1 MKLSDMAGQLRKR
14 LDESVSSI
22 GSGLNAYANAY
33 QKVSSFIPLAPQVPT
48 TAQVKQ
54 TGSNLQKLNEYVAK
68 PLVTNTYNSAKPII
82 NYLDP
87 SGYDAERKNPSL
99 GNQKF
104 FNAVK
109 ATPITTLNLWGLSRV
124 TPMTTAISGA
134 FGGAINKATG
144 GSFGEGFKSGVQA
157 TPIISGIGAVS
168 NPLISG
174 LSSKVASQY
183 TNPITSNVIG
193 RVVSGVGNIPEGI
206 AMRKAMGIN
215 SYTPLDAAMDFGT
228 GVLLQPPTGKL
239 TVKGARSTIDPYTL
253 NEVDTYRDVLNNA
266 IKAKDKT
273 AYKQVVE
280 DVDRIASKWLS
291 KEEIQSVIDKSKG
304 KQEAVYYRSLLDNIA
319 NRVGEYNNRYKGFML
334 GIADNTGKQTVDTN
348 PNYTPIT
355 VKNGK
360 VTKASTDEILANLV
374 RSANKRSDSAINAR
388 GKMLVNKLQALTE
401 EKRAVDL
408 QNEVIKSQ
416 TAQLTK
422 QDIQDIGILKRFKAS
437 KLGQEGDIET
447 FLKKYPEVYNR
458 ITDTMRRVTNDYTNG
473 TNLTDEE
480 LLNQALSLNTQ
491 RIPLRRGVLE
501 EIRDINKKL
510 EATLAKQKEKYL
522 YQQTGAQAEREMAQA
537 DNRLFKGLGNTM
549 TPEEYK
555 QWRFDQEMN
564 MADSSLNKKYRV
576 KPATPDQIERVYNDP
591 NIGLTPDGTPTFL
604 VDGVQPNSKV
614 PTEPVLE
621 LPKLKGTKDNPTEFR
636 QIMNEFLGS
645 RANAKLTQYETLKP
659 ISDVKLTGDSA
670 LKTIDMIQT
679 GKTHELPPKLQQ
691 YAQYIRGEFDKVR
704 KEAVKDGMDIGY
716 IQNYLTQYW
725 KQEPQVVQETINGL
739 RKRGFFQNKREIL
752 TYKQGIEAG
761 LTPRYESPTQI
772 LGAYV
777 RAVENLRSNI
787 RLIKQLENN
796 GYVVSGQSK
805 PLFSGYREIAVP
817 GFENK
822 FAKPEVAKVIEEIFN
837 PSKVNPILGKLAW
850 ASGKLQ
856 DVTLSGGL
864 PGTPLNAFSVNAQLQ
879 KQALSGRAWEGIK
892 AFGKATNPAYA
903 KQYFESNIG
912 AIKEIQGKG
921 YRISNTLDLG
931 ELMGEQEKQGTIK
944 TGLSK
949 IEKAWD
955 MAISDPT
962 FKRYVPILQIDFYKQ
977 VRDELVKKKVPYNE
991 AVDKAVL
998 ALKNFEGLPDMYSQ
1012 ATANPN
1018 VEALKQT
1025 FLFAP
1030 RYRQA
1035 IINIWANSIKGLK
1048 DPLAIENR
1056 ATTRFLAG
1064 ATAAFVLYNAAN
1076 MYFNGKPMWEN
1087 GRGKEDK
1094 LLIPDGK
1101 GGQIG
1106 IPFLSSLAT
1115 IPRALFREGLAVAQ
1129 GDLKGA
1135 TTDALQSYSSSLI
1148 KPIADVMANQ
1158 DYYGKTIVKPDSQN
1172 KWGDIVSY
1180 LGRSY
1185 LAHPYLKELT
1195 NPSNIVDPAYQRLSR
1210 ALELPFKFYDQKSI
1224 NASKYYAAKD
1234 EALKGMS
1241 DQEMSAYN
1249 ALPRYDKSNP
1259 DSQILKYQIFL
1270 TYPQVFEAKRMTEF
1284 NLAKDTGK
1292 PIDPLYLVN
1301 YDTAKKY
1308 MRYETLP
1315 PGSQDR
1321 KDLIKANP
1329 ELGALFDVRS
1339 KYFAEN
1345 PIPGQSQSNKPMPSD
1360 YVTAQMNLKNWKD
1373 PQVRAYLDA
1382 NTAWQNTER
1391 EKLGL
1396 TPLVRYGYS
1405 SGQKKGRRVKIT
1417 AKVGRFRAPKVKTN
1431 KVKLTSKKL
1440 KSVLKVKNP
1449 KKLKLSMLK
1458 VGV

>member
-1 MKLSDMAGQLRKR
+1 MQVANNTIQNA
-14 LDESVSSI
+14 VSN
-22 GSGLNAYANAY
+22 GLNTYSNAY
-33 QKVSSFIPLAPQVPT
+33 QKVSPYVPLAPQMPT
-48 TAQVKQ
+48 NQGAKTANFIAQ
-54 TGSNLQKLNEYVAK
+54 NIAK
-68 PLVTNTYNSAKPII
+68 PLITPTYNAAKPII
-82 NYLDP
+82 DWVNP
-87 SGYDAERKNPSL
+87 AGYQSERANPQL

-104 FNAVK
+104 TGALK
-109 ATPITTLNLWGLSRV
+109 ASVPTVLNLGGLSKV
-124 TPMTTAISGA
+124 TPALAATSALLSGGIS
-134 FGGAINKATG
+134 KATG
-144 GSFGEGFKSGVQA
+144 GSFTEGAKSGLQTA
-157 TPIISGIGAVS
+157 PIIAGIGAVT
-168 NPLISG
+168 NPLISKG
-174 LSSKVASQY
+174 SSLVASRFA
-183 TNPITSNVIG
+183 NP
-193 RVVSGVGNIPEGI
+193 VVSNIAGRFASGLGNIPEGI
-206 AMRKAMGIN
+206 AMRKGMGIN
-215 SYTPLDAAMDFGT
+215 NYSPVDAAIDFGT
-228 GVLLQPPTGKL
+228 GVLLQPPSGKIM
-239 TVKGARSTIDPYTL
+239 VKGARSTIDPYTL
-253 NEVDTYRDVLNNA
+253 HEVDTYRDVLNNA
-266 IKAKDKT
+266 IKTKDKT

-291 KEEIQSVIDKSKG
+291 KEEIQSVINKSKG

-319 NRVGEYNNRYKGFML
+319 NRVGEYNDRYKGFML
-334 GIADNTGKQTVDTN
+334 GITDNSGKRAVDTN
-348 PNYTPIT
+348 PNHTPIT
-355 VKNGK
+355 VKNGQ
-360 VTKASTDEILANLV
+360 VTKASNDEILASLV

-401 EKRAVDL
+401 EKRAIDL
-408 QNEVIKSQ
+408 QNEVIKNQ
-416 TAQLTK
+416 TEQLTK
-422 QDIQDIGILKRFKAS
+422 QDLQDIGILKRFKAS
-437 KLGQEGDIET
+437 KSGQEGDIET

-458 ITDTMRRVTNDYTNG
+458 LTDTMRRVTNDYTNG

-480 LLNQALSLNTQ
+480 LLNQALSLNTKK
-491 RIPLRRGVLE
+491 IPVNRDLIA
-501 EIRDINKKL
+501 EIKATSDKL
-510 EATLAKQKEKYL
+510 KATLNKQNDP
-522 YQQTGAQAEREMAQA
+522 YQFSQTASQAETQMGKA
-537 DNRLFKGLGNTM
+537 DRQMFKKMNVM

-564 MADSSLNKKYRV
+564 MADASLNKKYRV
-576 KPATPDQIERVYNDP
+576 KPATPDQVERVYNDP

-604 VDGVQPNSKV
+604 VDGAQSASKV
-614 PTEPVLE
+614 INEPVTE

-636 QIMNEFLGS
+636 QIVNEFLGS
-645 RANAKLTQYETLKP
+645 KANAKLTQYETLKP

-670 LKTIDMIQT
+670 LKTIDMIET
-679 GKTHELPPKLQQ
+679 GNTHQLPPKLQQ

-704 KEAVKDGMDIGY
+704 KEAVKDGIDIGY
-716 IQNYLTQYW
+716 IQNYLTHYW
-725 KQEPQVVQETINGL
+725 KEDPQVVQETVNGL
-739 RKRGFFQNKREIL
+739 KKRGFFQKGREIL
-752 TYKQGIEAG
+752 TYKQGVEAG

-787 RLIKQLENN
+787 KLIKQLENN
-796 GYVVSGQSK
+796 GYVVSGQSR

-837 PSKVNPILGKLAW
+837 PTKANPILGRLAGL
-850 ASGKLQ
+850 SGTMQ
-856 DVTLSGGL
+856 DVMLSSGF
-864 PGTPLNAFSVNAQLQ
+864 PGTPINAFGISAQLQ
-879 KQALSGRAWEGIK
+879 KQALSGRPWEGAR
-892 AFGKATNPAYA
+892 AFGLATNPVYA
-903 KQYFESNIG
+903 KKYFETNIG
-912 AIKEIQGKG
+912 SIKEIQSKG

-931 ELMGEQEKQGTIK
+931 NLMGEQEKQGTLK
-944 TGLSK
+944 TGWGK
-949 IEKAWD
+949 VKKVWD
-955 MAISDPT
+955 AAITDPT
-962 FKRYVPILQIDFYKQ
+962 FKRYVPMLQIDFYKQ
-977 VRDELVKKKVPYNE
+977 VRDELVKNKVPYNE

-1012 ATANPN
+1012 ATANKN
-1018 VEALKQT
+1018 VEALKRT

-1048 DPLAIENR
+1048 DPLAVENR

-1094 LLIPDGK
+1094 LLIPDGR

-1115 IPRALFREGLAVAQ
+1115 IPRAVFREGLAVAQ

-1158 DYYGKTIVKPDSQN
+1158 DYFGKTIVKPDSQN
-1172 KWGDIVSY
+1172 KWGDITKYLGKSY
-1180 LGRSY
+1180 LSH
-1185 LAHPYLKELT
+1185 AYLKELLDPKNT
-1195 NPSNIVDPAYQRLSR
+1195 VDPAYQRLSR
-1210 ALELPFKFYDQKSI
+1210 ALELPFRFYDQQSI
-1224 NASKYYAAKD
+1224 NASKYYTARD
-1234 EALKGMS
+1234 NALRGMS

-1249 ALPRYDKSNP
+1249 ALPKYDKGNP

-1345 PIPGQSQSNKPMPSD
+1345 PISGQSQSNKPMPSD

-1396 TPLVRYGYS
+1396 TPLKGYTQS
-1405 SGQKKGRRVKIT
+1405 TKKTTVKT
-1417 AKVGRFRAPKVKTN
+1417 AKSKIPKVKYAKIKISKSKLRFAKLKIKQPKIVRLKTVKPVKYP
-1431 KVKLTSKKL
+1431 KVKMR
-1440 KSVLKVKNP
+1440 V
-1449 KKLKLSMLK
+1449 
-1458 VGV
+1458 